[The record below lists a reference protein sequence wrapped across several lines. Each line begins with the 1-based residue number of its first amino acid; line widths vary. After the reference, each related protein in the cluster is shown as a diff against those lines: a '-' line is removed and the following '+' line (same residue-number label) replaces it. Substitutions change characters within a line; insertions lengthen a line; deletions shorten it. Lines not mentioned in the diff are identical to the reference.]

1 MNTSNHPITIK
12 DIARKFNCSPSTVS
26 RALNNHPLI
35 NEETRKNIQEYANRM
50 GYQRNTLSLGLRHS
64 KSGTVGVIIPNL
76 SHFHE
81 TAMLD
86 GLQSVLQTRGYM
98 LTICVTNESYI
109 LEKEYVEKLLA
120 CRVEGIF
127 LSVSQETYH
136 SGHYEHLENILHRYI
151 PLIFIDRE
159 YDGVEATSIT
169 VDDYLGAF
177 TATEHLIL
185 RGCRRIAHLKGLIG
199 LTVSEKRCKGYK
211 DCLEKYNIP
220 FEDNL
225 VVNTNFKAESAVV
238 PTRRLMSLPNP
249 PDAIF
254 GVNDYVSIAA
264 MQVILD
270 MGFSVPEQV
279 AVIGFDNSPFAA
291 YFNPTLSS
299 VNRSSKLIGEEAARL
314 FLNNS
319 ETTTM
324 QKENII
330 LPPELIIRGSTLKL

>member
-1 MNTSNHPITIK
+1 
-12 DIARKFNCSPSTVS
+12 
-26 RALNNHPLI
+26 
-35 NEETRKNIQEYANRM
+35 
-50 GYQRNTLSLGLRHS
+50 
-64 KSGTVGVIIPNL
+64 
-76 SHFHE
+76 
-81 TAMLD
+81 
-86 GLQSVLQTRGYM
+86 
-98 LTICVTNESYI
+98 
-109 LEKEYVEKLLA
+109 
-120 CRVEGIF
+120 
-127 LSVSQETYH
+127 
-136 SGHYEHLENILHRYI
+136 
-151 PLIFIDRE
+151 
-159 YDGVEATSIT
+159 
-169 VDDYLGAF
+169 
-177 TATEHLIL
+177 
-185 RGCRRIAHLKGLIG
+185 
-199 LTVSEKRCKGYK
+199 
-211 DCLEKYNIP
+211 
-220 FEDNL
+220 
-225 VVNTNFKAESAVV
+225 
-238 PTRRLMSLPNP
+238 MSLPNP